1 MLFIKSKL
9 KSTLCRVSIYLSF
22 LPSPHISLIPEI
34 IPRNLM
40 EKFRW
45 KWIVSSKYRKINSYL
60 YFEMKVFIADLVCIY
75 LENFI
80 NKVRKVHFL
89 KNNYLE
95 NSSNYKISSNGAH
108 ICIYMHIYAAHLMKF
123 CSLMNFPSYS

>member
-9 KSTLCRVSIYLSF
+9 KPTLCLVSIYLSF

-45 KWIVSSKYRKINSYL
+45 KWIVSSLSFKETLCLSKYRKINSYL
-60 YFEMKVFIADLVCIY
+60 YFEMKVFIADL
-75 LENFI
+75 ENFI

-89 KNNYLE
+89 KNN
-95 NSSNYKISSNGAH
+95 
-108 ICIYMHIYAAHLMKF
+108 
-123 CSLMNFPSYS
+123 